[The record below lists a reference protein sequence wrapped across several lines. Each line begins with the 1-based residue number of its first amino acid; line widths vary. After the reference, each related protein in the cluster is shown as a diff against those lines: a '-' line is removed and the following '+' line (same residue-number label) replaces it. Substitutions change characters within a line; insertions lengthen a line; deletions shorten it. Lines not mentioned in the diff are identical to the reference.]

1 MFGGPNSLQTPNWW
15 LLDIWDF
22 QTNDEI
28 IQDRLS
34 RARFDRKKDPRTLQ
48 PTPAKTSSS
57 IYNIWKSFSDVDAHK
72 FLWTRGRCAIFEV
85 QRGLCTNYT
94 KQNGEYVEREWKLT
108 VFRTLY
114 HIGMFIAHLS
124 YEKYIFLIKFNF
136 DIKAF
141 WWNINNFVTSHW
153 HWFH

>member
-1 MFGGPNSLQTPNWW
+1 MAAQIRCKRRIDDR
-15 LLDIWDF
+15 LDIWDF

-34 RARFDRKKDPRTLQ
+34 RARFERKKDPRTLQ
-48 PTPAKTSSS
+48 PAPVETSSS

-94 KQNGEYVEREWKLT
+94 KQNREYGEREWKLT
-108 VFRTLY
+108 VFRSLH
-114 HIGMFIAHLS
+114 HIGMFITHLS
-124 YEKYIFLIKFNF
+124 CSVSEKYIFLIKFNLILTF
-136 DIKAF
+136 RK
-141 WWNINNFVTSHW
+141 NVTYCVTNTK
-153 HWFH
+153 